1 MNRRRQLITSFIGS
15 AGFAGLIG
23 LLAAPGTALAQSAF
37 PAKPVTMVVP
47 FPAGGA
53 LDIVARALAEEMRKQ
68 LGQTV
73 IVDNRVGA
81 GGTVGSA
88 LVARA
93 APDGY
98 TILLGSVAT
107 HAIGPGV
114 YRNLSYDALKDFAPI
129 TQVTASPLLL
139 TSSATLNVK
148 SLAELLAAARAQPG
162 KLNYASTGNGTA
174 VHLAGAMLQSAARL
188 DVVHVPYKGGP
199 QAINALL
206 TGEAAYMVVNIEL
219 VLPQVAAGKARAL
232 AVTGS
237 RRLAALPD
245 VPTMAEAGLNGMDAS
260 TWFGLFA
267 PAGTPKD
274 VVDRLQRDAATALRT
289 LKDHFAKQ
297 GDEAVGSTPD
307 EFAAH
312 VRAEHAKWGK
322 LIKELGVK
330 ID

>member
-1 MNRRRQLITSFIGS
+1 MKTVVHLLVALT
-15 AGFAGLIG
+15 GFM
-23 LLAAPGTALAQSAF
+23 AACGAALAQTAF
-37 PAKPVTMVVP
+37 PSKPVTIVVP

-68 LGQTV
+68 LGQPV

-114 YRNLSYDALKDFAPI
+114 YRNLAYDALKDFAPI

-139 TSSATLNVK
+139 ASSATLNVK
-148 SLAELLAAARAQPG
+148 TLAELLASARAQPG

-174 VHLAGAMLQSAARL
+174 VHLAGAMLRSAARL

-199 QAINALL
+199 QAINALI
-206 TGEAAYMVVNIEL
+206 TGEAAYMVVNVEL
-219 VLPQVAAGKARAL
+219 VLPQVAGGKARAL
-232 AVTGS
+232 AVTGN
-237 RRLAALPD
+237 RRLAVLPD
-245 VPTMAEAGLNGMDAS
+245 VPTMGEAGLSGVDAT

-274 VVDRLQRDAATALRT
+274 VVDRLQRDAATSLRA
-289 LKDHFAKQ
+289 LKDNFAKQ
-297 GDEAVGSTPD
+297 GDEVIGSTPD

-312 VRAEHAKWGK
+312 VRAEHAKWGN

>member
-1 MNRRRQLITSFIGS
+1 MKTLLHL
-15 AGFAGLIG
+15 LIG
-23 LLAAPGTALAQSAF
+23 LLAACSAAVAQTAYPS
-37 PAKPVTMVVP
+37 KPVTLVVP

-73 IVDNRVGA
+73 LVDNRAGA
-81 GGTVGSA
+81 GGTVGSG

-98 TILLGSVAT
+98 TLLLGSVAT
-107 HAIGPGV
+107 HAIAPGV

-139 TSSATLNVK
+139 ASSATLNVK
-148 SLAELLAAARAQPG
+148 TLPELLAAARAQPG
-162 KLNYASTGNGTA
+162 KLNYGSTGNGTA

-199 QAINALL
+199 QAVNALI
-206 TGEAAYMVVNIEL
+206 TGEAAFMVVNVEL
-219 VLPQVAAGKARAL
+219 VLPQVLGGKARAL

-245 VPTMAEAGLNGMDAS
+245 VPTMSEAGVSGVDAS

-267 PAGTPKD
+267 PAGTPKE
-274 VVDRLQRDAATALRT
+274 VVDRLQRDAATALRA
-289 LKDHFAKQ
+289 LKEPFARQ
-297 GDEAVGSTPD
+297 GDEAIGSTPD
-307 EFAAH
+307 EFAAQ

-322 LIKELGVK
+322 LIKDLGLK

>member
-1 MNRRRQLITSFIGS
+1 M
-15 AGFAGLIG
+15 
-23 LLAAPGTALAQSAF
+23 AACGAALAQTAF
-37 PAKPVTMVVP
+37 PSKPVTIVVP

-68 LGQTV
+68 LGQPV

-114 YRNLSYDALKDFAPI
+114 YRNLAYDALKDFAPI

-139 TSSATLNVK
+139 ASSATLNVK
-148 SLAELLAAARAQPG
+148 TLAELLASARAQPG

-199 QAINALL
+199 QAINALI
-206 TGEAAYMVVNIEL
+206 TGEAAYMVVNVEL
-219 VLPQVAAGKARAL
+219 VLPQVAGGKARAL
-232 AVTGS
+232 AVTGN
-237 RRLAALPD
+237 RRLAVLPD
-245 VPTMAEAGLNGMDAS
+245 VPTMGEAGLSGVDAT

-274 VVDRLQRDAATALRT
+274 VVDRLQRDAATSLRT
-289 LKDHFAKQ
+289 LKDNFAKQ
-297 GDEAVGSTPD
+297 GDEAIGSTPD

-322 LIKELGVK
+322 LIKDLGVK
-330 ID
+330 IE

>member
-1 MNRRRQLITSFIGS
+1 MKTVVHFLV
-15 AGFAGLIG
+15 AL
-23 LLAAPGTALAQSAF
+23 TASMTACGAVLAQTAF
-37 PAKPVTMVVP
+37 PSKPVTIVVP

-53 LDIVARALAEEMRKQ
+53 LDIVARALAEEMRKP
-68 LGQTV
+68 LGQPV
-73 IVDNRVGA
+73 IVDNRAGA

-93 APDGY
+93 APDGH
-98 TILLGSVAT
+98 TLLLGSVAT

-114 YRNLSYDALKDFAPI
+114 YRNLTYDALKDFAPI

-139 TSSATLNVK
+139 ASSATLNVK
-148 SLAELLAAARAQPG
+148 TLAELLAAARAQPG

-174 VHLAGAMLQSAARL
+174 VHLAGAMLQSAAGL

-199 QAINALL
+199 QAINALI
-206 TGEAAYMVVNIEL
+206 TGEAAFMVVNVEL
-219 VLPQVAAGKARAL
+219 VLPQVAGGKARAL
-232 AVTGS
+232 AVTGN
-237 RRLAALPD
+237 RRLAILPE
-245 VPTMAEAGLNGMDAS
+245 VPTMGEAGLNGVDAT

-274 VVDRLQRDAATALRT
+274 VVDRLQRDAATALRS
-289 LKDHFAKQ
+289 LKDNFAKQ
-297 GDEAVGSTPD
+297 GDEVIGSTPD

-322 LIKELGVK
+322 LIRDLGVK
-330 ID
+330 IE

>member
-1 MNRRRQLITSFIGS
+1 MNRRLHLT
-15 AGFAGLIG
+15 AALLGLACTVG
-23 LLAAPGTALAQSAF
+23 LTAAPGAAQAQTAF
-37 PAKPVTMVVP
+37 PAKPITMVVP

-53 LDIVARALAEEMRKQ
+53 LDIVARALAEEMRKS

-73 IVDNRVGA
+73 IVDNRAGA

-98 TILLGSVAT
+98 TVLFGSVAT

-114 YRNLSYDALKDFAPI
+114 YRTLGYDALKDFVPI

-139 TSSATLNVK
+139 ASSAMLPIR
-148 SLAELLAAARAQPG
+148 SLPELLALARAQPG

-174 VHLAGAMLQSAARL
+174 VHLGGAMLQSAAKL

-199 QAINALL
+199 QAISALL
-206 TGEAAYMVVNIEL
+206 TGEAAYMVVNVEL
-219 VLPQVAAGKARAL
+219 VLPQVQAGKARAL
-232 AVTGS
+232 AVTGN
-237 RRLAALPD
+237 RRLAMLPD
-245 VPTMAEAGLNGMDAS
+245 VPTLAEAGLTGVDAT

-267 PAGTPKD
+267 PAGTPRD
-274 VVDRLQRDAATALRT
+274 VVDRLHRDAATALRT
-289 LKDHFAKQ
+289 LKDSLAKQ
-297 GDEAVGSTPD
+297 GDEAIGSTPED
-307 EFAAH
+307 FSAH

-322 LIKELGVK
+322 LIRDLGVK

>member
-1 MNRRRQLITSFIGS
+1 M
-15 AGFAGLIG
+15 
-23 LLAAPGTALAQSAF
+23 AACGAALAQTAF
-37 PAKPVTMVVP
+37 PSKPVTIVVP

-68 LGQTV
+68 LGQPV

-98 TILLGSVAT
+98 TLLLGSVAT

-114 YRNLSYDALKDFAPI
+114 YPNLSYDALKDFAPI

-139 TSSATLNVK
+139 ASSATLNVK
-148 SLAELLAAARAQPG
+148 AVAELLAAARAQPG

-199 QAINALL
+199 QAINALI
-206 TGEAAYMVVNIEL
+206 TGEAAYMVVNVEL
-219 VLPQVAAGKARAL
+219 VLPQVAGGKARAL
-232 AVTGS
+232 AVTGN
-237 RRLAALPD
+237 RRLAVLPD
-245 VPTMAEAGLNGMDAS
+245 VPTMGEAGLSGVDAT

-274 VVDRLQRDAATALRT
+274 VVDRLQRDAATSLRA
-289 LKDHFAKQ
+289 LKDNFAKQ
-297 GDEAVGSTPD
+297 GDEAIGSTPD

-322 LIKELGVK
+322 LIKDLGVK
-330 ID
+330 IE